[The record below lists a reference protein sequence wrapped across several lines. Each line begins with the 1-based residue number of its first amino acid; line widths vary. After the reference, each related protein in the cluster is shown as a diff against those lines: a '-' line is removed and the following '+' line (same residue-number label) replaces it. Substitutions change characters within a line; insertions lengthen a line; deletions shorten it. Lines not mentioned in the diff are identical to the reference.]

1 MYLNYNIHNK
11 YIVFIYMK
19 FYSIIVSS
27 LLTVCCESFQ
37 FHIPPHSQYFFPFT
51 SSNIEKWEHFQEER
65 GKDIVLSVS
74 SMLPKFDT
82 VGHNILSANHDFIQD
97 VLGNPQLDHE
107 TKKSIILFSIKL
119 AQYGDDM
126 GSIILQKYYNLVES
140 CL

>member
-1 MYLNYNIHNK
+1 
-11 YIVFIYMK
+11 MK
-19 FYSIIVSS
+19 FFSFLVSS
-27 LLTVCCESFQ
+27 LLTFTCESFQ
-37 FHIPPHSQYFFPFT
+37 FHLLPQPRPFFPFT
-51 SSNIEKWEHFQEER
+51 ASNIEKWEHFQEEK

-82 VGHNILSANHDFIQD
+82 VGHQILSANHDFIQD

>member
-1 MYLNYNIHNK
+1 
-11 YIVFIYMK
+11 MK
-19 FYSIIVSS
+19 IFSFLVSS
-27 LLTVCCESFQ
+27 LLTFSCESFKYHLLPQ
-37 FHIPPHSQYFFPFT
+37 PHSFFPFT
-51 SSNIEKWEHFQEER
+51 ASNIEKWEHFQEEK

-97 VLGNPQLDHE
+97 VLGNTQLDHE

>member
-1 MYLNYNIHNK
+1 
-11 YIVFIYMK
+11 MK
-19 FYSIIVSS
+19 FFSFLVSS
-27 LLTVCCESFQ
+27 LLTFTCESFQ
-37 FHIPPHSQYFFPFT
+37 FHLLPQPRPFFPFT
-51 SSNIEKWEHFQEER
+51 ASNIEKWEHFQEEK

-82 VGHNILSANHDFIQD
+82 VGHEILSANHDFIQD
-97 VLGNPQLDHE
+97 VLANTHLDHE
-107 TKKSIILFSIKL
+107 AKKSIILFSIKL

>member
-1 MYLNYNIHNK
+1 
-11 YIVFIYMK
+11 MK
-19 FYSIIVSS
+19 FFSFLVSS
-27 LLTVCCESFQ
+27 LLTFSCESFKYHLLPQ
-37 FHIPPHSQYFFPFT
+37 PHSFFPFT
-51 SSNIEKWEHFQEER
+51 ASNIEKWEHFQEEK

-97 VLGNPQLDHE
+97 VFGNPQLDHE